1 LLIYWDNNILD
12 SALKNLLTDNPVALQ
27 ALMSE
32 TIFSTGFS
40 VQEEASSSVSNA
52 SITPEP
58 SVSTG
63 SAEEF
68 IYQGDK
74 STGVLF
80 ILRYP
85 EYPYF
90 SPQAE
95 EAFVKTIG
103 ALQLTPHNVAV
114 VNLANAHNP
123 NDFKRIMQF
132 FQPKKITLLGVEPA
146 SLKLPAIAHNS
157 YMKGKIATVFNTF
170 SFEEMFVDVQKKKL
184 FWGEFR
190 TFIGS

>member
-1 LLIYWDNNILD
+1 M
-12 SALKNLLTDNPVALQ
+12 SNLTTNNPVALQ

-32 TIFSTGFS
+32 TIFTQGF
-40 VQEEASSSVSNA
+40 EADELDRA
-52 SITPEP
+52 TPVADAAVKAAEGAAP
-58 SVSTG
+58 APVGG
-63 SAEEF
+63 SPLEEF
-68 IYQGDK
+68 VYQGDK

-85 EYPYF
+85 DYPYF

-95 EAFVKTIG
+95 DAFVKTIG
-103 ALQLTPHNVAV
+103 ALKLSPDNVAV

-123 NDFKRIMQF
+123 NDFKQIMEF
-132 FQPKKITLLGVEPA
+132 FKPTKITLLGVEPA

-157 YMKGKIATVFNTF
+157 YMKGRVATVFNTF
-170 SFEEMFVDVQKKKL
+170 SFEEMFADVEKKKA

-190 TFIGS
+190 VFIGS

>member
-1 LLIYWDNNILD
+1 MSQLTTNNPI
-12 SALKNLLTDNPVALQ
+12 ALQ
-27 ALMSE
+27 ALLSE
-32 TIFSTGFS
+32 TLFVSKETETGL
-40 VQEEASSSVSNA
+40 SSQPPVA
-52 SITPEP
+52 DDT
-58 SVSTG
+58 
-63 SAEEF
+63 SALETQEF

-85 EYPYF
+85 DFPYF

-103 ALQLTPHNVAV
+103 ALQLTKENVAV
-114 VNLANAHNP
+114 VNLANPHNP

-132 FQPKKITLLGVEPA
+132 FQPTKITLLGVEPI
-146 SLKLPAIAHNS
+146 SLKLPEIAHNS
-157 YMKGKIATVFNTF
+157 YMKGRIATVFNTF
-170 SFEEMFVDVQKKKL
+170 SFEEMFADVQKKRL
-184 FWGEFR
+184 FWNEFK

>member
-1 LLIYWDNNILD
+1 
-12 SALKNLLTDNPVALQ
+12 
-27 ALMSE
+27 MSE

>member
-1 LLIYWDNNILD
+1 MN
-12 SALKNLLTDNPVALQ
+12 NLLTNNPAALQ

-32 TIFSTGFS
+32 TLFGADDILPAAAL
-40 VQEEASSSVSNA
+40 EASPAIALQSAPAVSPA
-52 SITPEP
+52 VDVAVGT
-58 SVSTG
+58 
-63 SAEEF
+63 AAMEEF
-68 IYQGDK
+68 VFQGDK
-74 STGVLF
+74 STGILF

-85 EYPYF
+85 EFPYF

-103 ALQLTPHNVAV
+103 ALQLNLQNVAV

-132 FQPKKITLLGVEPA
+132 FKPSKITLLGVEPA
-146 SLKLPAIAHNS
+146 SLKLPLIAHNA
-157 YMKGKIATVFNTF
+157 YMKGKVAIVFNTF
-170 SFEEMFVDVQKKKL
+170 SFEEMFADISKKKA
-184 FWGEFR
+184 FWSEFK